1 MAIIPM
7 LDPRVQM
14 IVLPKSQVPR
24 EMASLSS
31 DEVIKAMMK
40 EINESNITKLNEL
53 TMPSF
58 KVEV

>member
-14 IVLPKSQVPR
+14 IVLPKSQIPK
-24 EMASLSS
+24 EMASHSA

-40 EINESNITKLNEL
+40 EINESNI
-53 TMPSF
+53 
-58 KVEV
+58 